1 MSLFFYSSRS
11 IYIQFTIFLLK
22 NRPLSYKIELGKLQN
37 ACQNRK
43 DGFHM
48 KNNKKV
54 CKVIGFKKAV
64 AAAAKMATI
73 ANVNSACMFVAHQPK
88 LPKGAEKLRKF

>member
-1 MSLFFYSSRS
+1 
-11 IYIQFTIFLLK
+11 
-22 NRPLSYKIELGKLQN
+22 
-37 ACQNRK
+37 
-43 DGFHM
+43 M

-88 LPKGAEKLRKF
+88 LPQNAKKLRKF